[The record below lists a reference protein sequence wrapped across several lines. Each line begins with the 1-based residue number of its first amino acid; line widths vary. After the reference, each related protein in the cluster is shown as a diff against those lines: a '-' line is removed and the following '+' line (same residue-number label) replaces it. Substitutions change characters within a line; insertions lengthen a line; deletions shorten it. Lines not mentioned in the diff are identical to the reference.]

1 MVSWN
6 TKTWRSSRSSWDSTQ
21 SQVWSKSLHMDSILC
36 NPVFSTSFFG
46 LAWFE
51 HLQYGKAKFEVLF
64 KHIHKLHTCNL
75 NEVYNFFIFL
85 QDMSL
90 GIVWLICAFLFWTLT
105 AIGLIFDKHPYAW
118 PNEILRCGLIL
129 CLFTIFDITWKE
141 FCVTNYYLTIIYSIS
156 LAVATSA
163 MIFYPN
169 VEEKAKTQ

>member
-1 MVSWN
+1 LEKANDTDSWKDWISAFIKGPGWFPG
-6 TKTWRSSRSSWDSTQ
+6 TPRLGDPLEVPEIQHRAKYDPKASIWIQ
-21 SQVWSKSLHMDSILC
+21 SYAILHFLL
-36 NPVFSTSFFG
+36 VF
-46 LAWFE
+46 LAW
-51 HLQYGKAKFEVLF
+51 HD
-64 KHIHKLHTCNL
+64 L
-75 NEVYNFFIFL
+75 NTYNM
-85 QDMSL
+85 DMSL

-163 MIFYPN
+163 MIFYPI

>member
-1 MVSWN
+1 M
-6 TKTWRSSRSSWDSTQ
+6 
-21 SQVWSKSLHMDSILC
+21 M
-36 NPVFSTSFFG
+36 FF
-46 LAWFE
+46 
-51 HLQYGKAKFEVLF
+51 
-64 KHIHKLHTCNL
+64 
-75 NEVYNFFIFL
+75 FF

-141 FCVTNYYLTIIYSIS
+141 FCVTNHYLTIIYSIS